1 MWCSS
6 TVGAAGCEPEAGALV
21 HRTFT
26 GLTSEPFCVTCSN
39 LALTLH
45 RVAGKNKAAR
55 NVRLDLESRP
65 LNQNAGKHLESAAA
79 LGVRQAHTWAQELW
93 LTLRLGGPLALGEL
107 GWMSTYIVDGLMIG
121 RLPANYS
128 PLAQAS
134 ALLGN
139 TIYYAIVFSAI
150 YLLNGLETL
159 VAQSFGQDRPDECLH
174 LLGQSAWI
182 VVLATP
188 LVMVSTLGSLLLLPM
203 FGVPHEVVV
212 ETGRY
217 LRPLVLSTLPL
228 MLYMALRRYL
238 QSINNVV
245 WVTVSLVT
253 AAAVNWFGDWVFLL
267 GRLGVPSL
275 GIAGSA
281 WGTLVVRVYMLA
293 LLAVGGVVATR
304 RLGLRATASML
315 RPDWPRLHALLRIGW
330 PSGLENLAEFGVSTY
345 MSILCTRLGTILA
358 AAQDVVLNL
367 NAFVYQVPNG
377 LSYATITRVGQA
389 AGRNNRAQVERAA
402 NVSLAVGVAF
412 IALAGLVFALF
423 AHFWAAL
430 YSNNTQVI
438 AAAAPIFTIC
448 AFLLLGDTVFVLLAS
463 ALTGLGDTR
472 TPMIV
477 SLAWNW
483 GIGMPLGYALAFHHG
498 LALRGLWIGRGTAS
512 LGTGI
517 TLLIWWR
524 LRLRRE
530 RERTSFNLISTFRT
544 AASTSQPA
552 THPF

>member
-1 MWCSS
+1 
-6 TVGAAGCEPEAGALV
+6 
-21 HRTFT
+21 
-26 GLTSEPFCVTCSN
+26 
-39 LALTLH
+39 
-45 RVAGKNKAAR
+45 
-55 NVRLDLESRP
+55 
-65 LNQNAGKHLESAAA
+65 
-79 LGVRQAHTWAQELW
+79 
-93 LTLRLGGPLALGEL
+93 
-107 GWMSTYIVDGLMIG
+107 MSTYIVDALMIG
-121 RLPANYS
+121 RLPASYS

-159 VAQSFGQDRPDECLH
+159 VAQSYGQSADAQSDECLH
-174 LLGQSAWI
+174 LLAQSVWI
-182 VVLATP
+182 VAIATP
-188 LVMVSTLGSLLLLPM
+188 AVMGLTLGSLYLLPM
-203 FGVPHEVVV
+203 FGVPQEVVV

-245 WVTVSLVT
+245 WVAVTLVT
-253 AAAVNWFGDWVFLL
+253 AGVVNWFGDWVFLL
-267 GRLGVPSL
+267 GHMGVPSL

-281 WGTLVVRVYMLA
+281 WGTLVVRIYMLA
-293 LLAVGGVVATR
+293 VLGVGAVVVTR
-304 RLGLRATASML
+304 RLGLAGNKAML
-315 RPDWPRLHALLRIGW
+315 RPDWPRLRALLQIGW

-345 MSILCTRLGTILA
+345 MSILCTRLGVILA

-389 AGRNNRAQVERAA
+389 AGRNNRQQVERAA
-402 NVSLAVGVAF
+402 NVSLAIGVGF
-412 IALAGLVFALF
+412 IAVAGLVFALF
-423 AHFWAAL
+423 SHFWAAL
-430 YSNNTQVI
+430 YSSNAQVI

-448 AFLLLGDTVFVLLAS
+448 AFLLLGDTVFVMLAS

-477 SLAWNW
+477 SLVWNW
-483 GIGMPLGYALAFHHG
+483 GIGMPIGYALAFHHG
-498 LALRGLWIGRGTAS
+498 MALRGLWIGRGTAS

-517 TLLIWWR
+517 TLLVWWQV
-524 LRLRRE
+524 RLRRD
-530 RERTSFNLISTFRT
+530 RRRTSFNLIETFRQS

-552 THPF
+552 ATPS

>member
-1 MWCSS
+1 M
-6 TVGAAGCEPEAGALV
+6 
-21 HRTFT
+21 
-26 GLTSEPFCVTCSN
+26 
-39 LALTLH
+39 
-45 RVAGKNKAAR
+45 
-55 NVRLDLESRP
+55 
-65 LNQNAGKHLESAAA
+65 
-79 LGVRQAHTWAQELW
+79 RQAYDWVEELW
-93 LTLRLGGPLALGEL
+93 CTLRLGGPLALGEL
-107 GWMSTYIVDGLMIG
+107 GWMSTYIVDALMIG

-159 VAQSFGQDRPDECLH
+159 VAQSYGQDQPDECLH

-188 LVMVSTLGSLLLLPM
+188 VVMVSTLASLLLLPW
-203 FGVPHEVVV
+203 FGVPHDVVV

-217 LRPLVLSTLPL
+217 LRPLVLSTFPL

-238 QSINNVV
+238 QSINNVA
-245 WVTVSLVT
+245 WVTFSLVT
-253 AAAVNWFGDWVFLL
+253 AAGVNWFGDWVFLL

-293 LLAVGGVVATR
+293 LLALGAVVATR
-304 RLGLRATASML
+304 RLGLRAHAGML

-367 NAFVYQVPNG
+367 NAFVYQVPIG
-377 LSYATITRVGQA
+377 LSYAAITRVGQA
-389 AGRNNRAQVERAA
+389 AGRNNRQQVERAA

-423 AHFWAAL
+423 SHFWAAL
-430 YSNNTQVI
+430 YSNNAQVI
-438 AAAAPIFTIC
+438 SAAAPIFTIC

-477 SLAWNW
+477 SLIWNW
-483 GIGMPLGYALAFHHG
+483 GIGMPIGYALAFHHG

-512 LGTGI
+512 LGTGL

-524 LRLRRE
+524 LRLRRD
-530 RERTSFNLISTFRT
+530 RRSTSFNLISTFTHT

-552 THPF
+552 AQSF

>member
-1 MWCSS
+1 MTELRRWQAY
-6 TVGAAGCEPEAGALV
+6 TWLEE
-21 HRTFT
+21 
-26 GLTSEPFCVTCSN
+26 LTY
-39 LALTLH
+39 
-45 RVAGKNKAAR
+45 
-55 NVRLDLESRP
+55 
-65 LNQNAGKHLESAAA
+65 
-79 LGVRQAHTWAQELW
+79 
-93 LTLRLGGPLALGEL
+93 TLRLGAPLALGEL

-121 RLPANYS
+121 RLPASYS
-128 PLAQAS
+128 PLAQAA

-159 VAQSFGQDRPDECLH
+159 VAQSYGQDRPSEGLH
-174 LLGQSAWI
+174 LLGQSVWI
-182 VVLATP
+182 AVLATP
-188 LVMVSTLGSLLLLPM
+188 LVMLSTLGSLPLLPH
-203 FGVPHEVVV
+203 FGVPQDIVV

-238 QSINNVV
+238 QSNNNVV
-245 WVTVSLVT
+245 WVTLTLVT
-253 AAAVNWFGDWVFLL
+253 AGVVNWFGDWVFLL

-281 WGTLVVRVYMLA
+281 WGTLLVRVYMLL
-293 LLAVGGVVATR
+293 LLAFGAVIATR
-304 RLGLRATASML
+304 RLGMRAHSSML
-315 RPDWPRLHALLRIGW
+315 WPDWPRLRALLRIGW
-330 PSGLENLAEFGVSTY
+330 PSALENLAEFGVSTY

-367 NAFVYQVPNG
+367 NAFVYQVPAG

-389 AGRNNRAQVERAA
+389 AGRNNRVQVERAA
-402 NVSLAVGVAF
+402 NVSLCIGVTF
-412 IALAGLVFALF
+412 IAFAGLMFALF
-423 AHFWAAL
+423 AHFWASL
-430 YSNNTQVI
+430 YSRNVEVI

-448 AFLLLGDTVFVLLAS
+448 AFLLMGDTVFVLLAS
-463 ALTGLGDTR
+463 AYTGLGDTR

-477 SLAWNW
+477 SLFWNW

-498 LALRGLWIGRGTAS
+498 MALRGLWIGRGTAS

-517 TLLIWWR
+517 TLLLLWR
-524 LRLRRE
+524 LRLHRSRRG
-530 RERTSFNLISTFRT
+530 TSANLISTSLIP

-552 THPF
+552 VHPFQGARP